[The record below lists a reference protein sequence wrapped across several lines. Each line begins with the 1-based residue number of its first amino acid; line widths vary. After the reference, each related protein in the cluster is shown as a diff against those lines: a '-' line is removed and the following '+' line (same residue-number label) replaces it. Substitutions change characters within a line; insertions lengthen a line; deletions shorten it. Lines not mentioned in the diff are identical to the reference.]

1 MSEQTKLLELP
12 YILPSQA
19 QKHVI
24 HNEALRRLDAVVQL
38 AVLDRDLA
46 APPASPQEGDR
57 YLVAVS
63 PTGAW
68 AGKAG
73 MIAAW
78 QDGAWAFLVPRRG
91 WLAWVADETRLLAFD
106 GGVWAAVDEAT
117 SLQRLGVNATAD
129 VTNRLVVRSEAVL
142 FDNVGAGH
150 QVKVNK
156 AGAGHSATVLFQ
168 TGYSGRAEF
177 GLAGDDDWR
186 VKTSA
191 DGASWNEAL
200 VADKG
205 TGAVR
210 FPAGVEH
217 AATRKPLSGM
227 ILTPGGDGQVSI
239 LRLSRTRSQDPR
251 QATLSAVAGSVLT
264 LAANDADL
272 FFDTTMRDV
281 SYVRVWNVSKAA
293 AQPAWIKWNPAANQ
307 LQVTSAA
314 DVAGWVA
321 GEVVQL
327 GDIAGRPGV
336 PAGFTRGYALDIS
349 PMLQNQLGA
358 VFRQAAI
365 TFRCDVQGIG
375 TRVGVLL
382 SRDTGAGSFFG
393 GNSLSDGAVNTT
405 MHIVPTTQLSPVSN
419 SNLVYVREDGNG
431 ANTLG
436 ATTISVCGVWV

>member
-1 MSEQTKLLELP
+1 MDNSPNLSLP

-19 QKHVI
+19 QKHVT

-38 AVLDRDLA
+38 SVLDRDLA
-46 APPASPQEGDR
+46 VPPATPEEGDR
-57 YLVAVS
+57 YLVATS

-68 AGKAG
+68 SGKAG
-73 MIAAW
+73 MVAAW
-78 QDGAWAFLVPRRG
+78 QDGAWVFLAPRQG
-91 WLAWVADETRLLAFD
+91 WLAWVADETRLVAFD
-106 GGVWAAVDEAT
+106 GGAWGDVGAAA
-117 SLQRLGVNATAD
+117 SLPRLGINASTDA
-129 VTNRLVVRSEAVL
+129 TNRLAVRSEATL
-142 FDNVGAGH
+142 FDNVGTGH

-156 AGAGHSATVLFQ
+156 AGAGHGATVLFQ

-191 DGASWNEAL
+191 DGANWHEAL
-200 VADKG
+200 VADRG

-210 FPAGVEH
+210 FPAGIEH
-217 AATRKPLSGM
+217 VATRRPVSGM

-251 QATLSAVAGSVLT
+251 QATLSAVVGSMLT

-272 FFDTTMRDV
+272 FFDTAMRDV
-281 SYVRVWNVSKAA
+281 SYVRVWNISKAA
-293 AQPAWIKWNPAANQ
+293 AQPAWIRWNPAANQ

-314 DVAGWVA
+314 DVAGWMA
-321 GEVVQL
+321 GEIIQL

-365 TFRCDVQGIG
+365 TFKCNVQGIG
-375 TRVGVLL
+375 TRVSVLL
-382 SRDTGAGSFFG
+382 SRDTDPGAFFG
-393 GNSLSDGAVNTT
+393 GNSLSDGATNTT

-419 SNLVYVREDGNG
+419 SNLVYLREDGNG

-436 ATTISVCGVWV
+436 ATVIAVCGVWV